1 MPTFIRNGSTVVVDE
16 GKGVTLLYA
25 ISLTGTPGAKYAI
38 TDTGADVAD
47 GYALTGVIPETG
59 VVTVYVT
66 KDFTWREA
74 AAAAYKDDALVN
86 TAAVELTDN
95 PNEPG
100 QESTEEVDVV
110 IDWDDPNVPVVP
122 SDPDDDDDEDEDD
135 EVFVPNWLNT
145 TDHYSYIVGYED
157 GTIRPGNN
165 ITRAEVATIFYRLL
179 SEGSSERWYS
189 ASNSFSDVAADSWYN
204 VPVSTLSNMGIID
217 GYEDGTFKP
226 NASITRAEF
235 TAIATRFFD
244 YTAEYEGAFNDV
256 TYSDWYADCVQ
267 AAVDMGLVNGYAD
280 GGFHPNAYITR
291 AESCAIVNRVL
302 NRVPHEDYLLD
313 EDEMIT
319 WPDNRY
325 GAWYYADMQE
335 ATNSHDYDW
344 IRVSGEVVEEW
355 TDKIAE
361 PNW

>member
-1 MPTFIRNGSTVVVDE
+1 MCIRDS
-16 GKGVTLLYA
+16 
-25 ISLTGTPGAKYAI
+25 
-38 TDTGADVAD
+38 
-47 GYALTGVIPETG
+47 
-59 VVTVYVT
+59 
-66 KDFTWREA
+66 
-74 AAAAYKDDALVN
+74 
-86 TAAVELTDN
+86 
-95 PNEPG
+95 
-100 QESTEEVDVV
+100 
-110 IDWDDPNVPVVP
+110 
-122 SDPDDDDDEDEDD
+122 
-135 EVFVPNWLNT
+135 
-145 TDHYSYIVGYED
+145 YSYIVGYED

-302 NRVPHEDYLLD
+302 NRVPHEDHLLD

-319 WPDNRY
+319 WPDNSY

-344 IRVSGEVVEEW
+344 ISVSGEVVEEW
-355 TDKIAE
+355 TDKLAE